1 MRKISRKTNISNL
14 LIRTRIRNKS
24 NLFVEAESVLII
36 YPHGCRIL
44 HRLLR
49 DVAAIIS
56 SYGIHVHLAL
66 LESSKLDGT
75 GGISRF
81 YEETISNSSY
91 TLVLCTETSGNLTIL
106 RYFES
111 LIEPSCLLVSP

>member
-1 MRKISRKTNISNL
+1 M
-14 LIRTRIRNKS
+14 
-24 NLFVEAESVLII
+24 II

-49 DVAAIIS
+49 DVAATIS
-56 SYGIHVHLAL
+56 SYGLHVHLAL
-66 LESSKLDGT
+66 LESSKLDST

-81 YEETISNSSY
+81 YEETITNSSY

-106 RYFES
+106 CYLES
-111 LIEPSCLLVSP
+111 LIETSCLVVSPQVSKLLFVCCFVCKFSFTKVMIFTAIFFFN